1 MSLKKYDKF
10 LFGFIPGL
18 LIPALVLVILV
29 TWTFINSG
37 TTYTLTIQHYA
48 GLIAI
53 IKFLFPSPLMG
64 KMLMLSIMPNLAG
77 VFLFYK
83 QDTFKI
89 AAGILGGAM
98 FYLIPCFFML

>member
-1 MSLKKYDKF
+1 MNIKKYDKF
-10 LFGFIPGL
+10 LLGFIPGL
-18 LIPALVLVILV
+18 IIPALVIWVYI
-29 TWTFINSG
+29 SQ
-37 TTYTLTIQHYA
+37 TYESERSMLE
-48 GLIAI
+48 I

-64 KMLMLSIMPNLAG
+64 KMLMLSIMPNLAA

>member
-1 MSLKKYDKF
+1 MNFKKLDNF

-18 LIPALVLVILV
+18 IVPAIFLWVYI
-29 TWTFINSG
+29 SQ
-37 TTYTLTIQHYA
+37 TYESERSIVE
-48 GLIAI
+48 I

-64 KMLMLSIMPNLAG
+64 KMLMLSIMPNLAA
-77 VFLFYK
+77 VFLFYR